1 MSDKDVT
8 TTSSQNQ
15 DKDKDKDKDN
25 KIILEDLKEP
35 LMFLEDEKTKHL
47 KEGGK

>member
-15 DKDKDKDKDN
+15 DKDKDN

-35 LMFLEDEKTKHL
+35 LIFFKTK
-47 KEGGK
+47 KPNI